1 MKLTPLSDFVLEQ
14 KETSTIDTAQ
24 IDWYDKEISKL
35 DLIRSY
41 TKFLK
46 QPLTLGMFVPV
57 NKDGVLLKPLQFC
70 CSSSDCGCMGM
81 PVNVSC
87 QEEIDEY
94 YEAKEKVLFEGWTH
108 EDRYGWVQHHELGL
122 EINTE
127 TGTLAIFHENGI
139 GYGYVKK
146 VEDLVSYALTLTPSA
161 LEVIGMKE

>member
-1 MKLTPLSDFVLEQ
+1 MKKLITLSDFVLEQ
-14 KETSTIDTAQ
+14 RMTSEEIAKVSFSQ
-24 IDWYDKEISKL
+24 IHDHIFAYYDKVFA
-35 DLIRSY
+35 Y

-46 QPLTLGMFVPV
+46 QPLALGMFVPCDEEGNV
-57 NKDGVLLKPLQFC
+57 LKKYSGVSF
-70 CSSSDCGCMGM
+70 DWH
-81 PVNVSC
+81 NVPQAIES
-87 QEEIDEY
+87 DEY
-94 YEAKEKVLFEGWTH
+94 LKAKEKVLFEGWTH

-161 LEVIGMKE
+161 LEAIGIKQE